1 MSHNPPP
8 AQPTTA
14 AELADRWTTDP
25 RWKGV
30 ERTYS
35 AEDVVR

>member
-1 MSHNPPP
+1 MVE
-8 AQPTTA
+8 AGTA
-14 AELADRWTTDP
+14 AVDTARELARRWAEEP